1 MVNILVGKTL
11 SAVNVGKDNEYM
23 EFVTVDGE
31 KYYSYHYP
39 DCCESVEIVDI
50 IGDLSDLIGN
60 PLLISEERNSNG
72 YDKQIDREYDE
83 EYLWTFYEFATIK
96 GSVTVRWL
104 GQSNGY
110 YSVSVSF
117 IDEKEFN
124 DVYRRY

>member
-11 SAVNVGKDNEYM
+11 FAINVGKDKEYM

-31 KYYSYHYP
+31 RYYSYHYP
-39 DCCESVEIVDI
+39 ECCESVEIVDI

-60 PLLISEERNSNG
+60 PLLISEERNSKG

-124 DVYRRY
+124 DVYRR